1 MVNNSIVE
9 KLLQFFKDN
18 GISILEAVQ
27 ALSNKEAL
35 MEALNYREIEEQP
48 SYTFKEAVAWIKEH
62 FDPKLHAGATIT
74 KKVAQ
79 DGTITLSCCLTNKEN
94 EPLTRAG
101 DPFLQVRTKEICQ
114 DLKDNFGDKDMII
127 IQ

>member
-9 KLLQFFKDN
+9 KLFQFLKDN
-18 GISILEAVQ
+18 GISRLEAVQ

-35 MEALNYREIEEQP
+35 MEALNYTEIEQP

>member
-9 KLLQFFKDN
+9 KLLQFLKDN
-18 GISILEAVQ
+18 GISRLEAVQ

-35 MEALNYREIEEQP
+35 MEALNYTEIEQP

>member
-9 KLLQFFKDN
+9 KLLQFLKDN
-18 GISILEAVQ
+18 GISRLEAVQ

-35 MEALNYREIEEQP
+35 MEALNYTEIEQLN
-48 SYTFKEAVAWIKEH
+48 YTFKEAVAWIKEH

>member
-1 MVNNSIVE
+1 MVNNAIVE
-9 KLLQFFKDN
+9 KLLQFLKGN
-18 GISILEAVQ
+18 GIDVWQARQILLDKETLAV
-27 ALSNKEAL
+27 AW
-35 MEALNYREIEEQP
+35 NYTEIEQLN
-48 SYTFKEAVAWIKEH
+48 YTFKEAVAWIKEH

-74 KKVAQ
+74 KEVAQ